1 MENNTSNEI
10 NQIETSISD
19 EILVELFLS
28 QSIKEFKK
36 GKILE
41 EIDQSLK
48 NKNEEAFL
56 RLTDELTSM
65 S

>member
-41 EIDQSLK
+41 EIDHSLK

-56 RLTDELTSM
+56 RLTDELISM

>member
-1 MENNTSNEI
+1 MENNMPNEI
-10 NQIETSISD
+10 NQIKTSISD

-28 QSIKEFKK
+28 QSMKELKK
-36 GKILE
+36 SKILE

-56 RLTDELTSM
+56 RLTDELISM

>member
-1 MENNTSNEI
+1 MSNEI
-10 NQIETSISD
+10 NQIKTSISD
-19 EILVELFLS
+19 EISVELFLS
-28 QSIKEFKK
+28 QSTKEFKK
-36 GKILE
+36 SKILE

-56 RLTDELTSM
+56 RLTDELISM